1 MKLTATQQRK
11 VEEQLGIDA
20 VPEEHPVTP
29 ELTRAFG
36 EHTYFLVT
44 DGLHVVEPD
53 PAAEGASGTVV
64 KVASWASEA
73 RTELVAHPPE
83 VLEVSVDL
91 DPDEP
96 DPAAA

>member
-1 MKLTATQQRK
+1 MKLTTNQQRK
-11 VEEQLGIDA
+11 VEEQLGIGA
-20 VPEEHPVTP
+20 VPEEHPVTA
-29 ELTRAFG
+29 ELVRAFG

-44 DGLHVVEPD
+44 AGLHVVEPD
-53 PAAEGASGTVV
+53 PSGEGDSGNVV

-91 DPDEP
+91 DPGEP
-96 DPAAA
+96 DPAGA